1 MQLDQSIQNAAD
13 AIRGLNEQIR
23 GLKDRL
29 GRYASRIRNL
39 RLSNQNLRL
48 ELENAELRHASEVAG
63 LRAYIRDLEGRG
75 NSPQYSQLY
84 HQYAQMQQNQ
94 NLYASQ
100 QASQEQLAQLQYRQY
115 QNLYDQGILGSIP
128 DRQLGSVLRDCTCVP
143 GRQGLLYDHL

>member
-29 GRYASRIRNL
+29 GRCASRIRNL
-39 RLSNQNLRL
+39 RLSNRNLRL
-48 ELENAELRHASEVAG
+48 ELENAELRHASEIAG

-75 NSPQYSQLY
+75 NNPQYSQLY
-84 HQYAQMQQNQ
+84 HQYQQMQHQS
-94 NLYASQ
+94 LYASQ
-100 QASQEQLAQLQYRQY
+100 QASQEQLAQLQYQQY

-143 GRQGLLYDHL
+143 GRQGLLYDRL